1 MDYLDIIGGVIG
13 LGWVIF
19 LLINEEIIPRLPN
32 AFFQKVKDG
41 YRKVETGEL
50 SYIAYKE
57 RLRSECQHRKITES
71 SSTTHFKDVLLGM
84 LYYDDFIKKSLS
96 DPDITIDELRDRWK
110 RYNPS
115 SPSLSQPVPDVFI
128 LGEGKSIMECMV
140 RQGYCRPSNLAW
152 VYEGDNS
159 SYLMALFADAI
170 GKELGFGRSRWR
182 PFIQLWGNKNYS
194 DLFEKAKNSENRLKM
209 LERVR
214 EVFPDYTLPR

>member
-1 MDYLDIIGGVIG
+1 MDIFDILGGVIG
-13 LGWVIF
+13 LGWVTF
-19 LLINEEIIPRLPN
+19 LLIYEEIIPRLSN

-41 YRKVETGEL
+41 YRKVETGDL

-57 RLRSECQHRKITES
+57 RLRSECQHREWAES
-71 SSTTHFKDVLLGM
+71 LGTTRLKEVLLGM
-84 LYYDDFIKKSLS
+84 LCYDDFMKKVLS
-96 DPDITIDELRDRWK
+96 DPGLTVDELRDKWR

-115 SPSLSQPVPDVFI
+115 GSSNDAPEVFFQ
-128 LGEGKSIMECMV
+128 GKGKHIMDLMV
-140 RQGYCRPSNLAW
+140 LHGYCNPSSFCW
-152 VYEGDNS
+152 IYEGDNS

>member
-1 MDYLDIIGGVIG
+1 MDILEFIGEAIG
-13 LGWVIF
+13 LSCLVF
-19 LLINEEIIPRLPN
+19 LFVYEGHIPRSPK

-57 RLRSECQHRKITES
+57 ELKTECKHREWAESLGTTRLKE
-71 SSTTHFKDVLLGM
+71 VLLGM

>member
-1 MDYLDIIGGVIG
+1 
-13 LGWVIF
+13 
-19 LLINEEIIPRLPN
+19 
-32 AFFQKVKDG
+32 
-41 YRKVETGEL
+41 
-50 SYIAYKE
+50 
-57 RLRSECQHRKITES
+57 
-71 SSTTHFKDVLLGM
+71 
-84 LYYDDFIKKSLS
+84 
-96 DPDITIDELRDRWK
+96 
-110 RYNPS
+110 
-115 SPSLSQPVPDVFI
+115 
-128 LGEGKSIMECMV
+128 MECMV

-209 LERVR
+209 VERVR